1 VQSAIMST
9 SSQNEL
15 FVTTTKEL
23 EPIRGGAELAIIPYT
38 LPLPIEPMEILVVF
52 NIEVEVLEEP
62 ITPKLVLI
70 VLPKIGIG
78 VKVTLINSVTH
89 AFEVFCFGYN
99 TKIYTYYGETISSYD
114 SFDYTY

>member
-1 VQSAIMST
+1 VGVLVKVQRGVLGEVQGIQGT
-9 SSQNEL
+9 CGN
-15 FVTTTKEL
+15 T
-23 EPIRGGAELAIIPYT
+23 IRPPYT